1 MIGKIPFMLRLSKHS
16 LFFFSKL
23 LVFCA
28 MSVALHP

>member
-16 LFFFSKL
+16 LFFFSN

-28 MSVALHP
+28 TTVALRA